1 MKILWAPWRV
11 EFITEKKNTCIF
23 CEASKEGEDF
33 KNLVFDRRT
42 HVFAMLNK
50 YPYNSGH
57 LMIAPHR
64 HVTDIEDLKN
74 EEWMEMLLVMKDCLK
89 ALKKAMSPDG
99 FNIGFN
105 IGRASG
111 AGYEH
116 IHLHLVPRWIG
127 DTNFMPILSDTK
139 VIPEHLQATYN
150 KLINE
155 LKSLKS

>member
-11 EFITEKKNTCIF
+11 EFITEKKNVCIF
-23 CEASKEGEDF
+23 CEISKEKDDF
-33 KNLVFDRRT
+33 KNLVLDRRAY
-42 HVFAMLNK
+42 VFAMLNK

-57 LMIAPHR
+57 LMIAPYR
-64 HVTDIEDLKN
+64 HLMDIEDLKN
-74 EEWMEMLLVMKDCLK
+74 EEWMEIFQVMKDCLK
-89 ALKKAMSPDG
+89 VLKKVMSPDG

-116 IHLHLVPRWIG
+116 IHLHVVPRWIG
-127 DTNFMPILSDTK
+127 DTNFMPILFDTK